1 MENFFIKLIFIFLYI
16 NNINSLTNDIMI
28 CPEGKYG
35 QNCTKDCN
43 CEKWSSSNYCSK
55 IEGRCLDCKFG
66 HYGTNCNSLCYPTCK
81 TNLCCAIKSNNFTKS
96 NLKLNIKS
104 SLVKIQLN
112 NMDLNILVDYN
123 NGHPLSIFK
132 NTTDIHLENPTDE
145 ENHTYSFTPYPKIG
159 EQCEVIGKKYENYKI
174 KFINQDDL
182 NLDLSLPIILDE
194 NVQPKDRT
202 INGIIGLGFY
212 NSINDKLF
220 QNNKAIVENI
230 ASYKKN
236 GDEISVLFGDLFGE
250 EKNYVH
256 KLSFCKAEN
265 QSETDFNL
273 LCKIEGFGSKSYSDV
288 LQINDTYIQFSL
300 DINSKFVLPNDEAY
314 TDYIKKYYFKEEQD
328 NFRMITDVNTNT
340 TYFCYKTEN
349 INRLN
354 EFGFVI
360 NHFFYFFSAD
370 NYFIENKKACEE
382 GFSFFIIQFSDDNP
396 GLIFGQNFY
405 NETQFT
411 LDNEENKIYFYS
423 KYVEYF
429 SGKIKGV
436 IIEDLSDKIEPLSA
450 SFIIIGISVFF
461 NIVSFL
467 VYFYFKRKKEIQK
480 LKEY

>member
-1 MENFFIKLIFIFLYI
+1 
-16 NNINSLTNDIMI
+16 
-28 CPEGKYG
+28 
-35 QNCTKDCN
+35 
-43 CEKWSSSNYCSK
+43 
-55 IEGRCLDCKFG
+55 
-66 HYGTNCNSLCYPTCK
+66 
-81 TNLCCAIKSNNFTKS
+81 
-96 NLKLNIKS
+96 
-104 SLVKIQLN
+104 
-112 NMDLNILVDYN
+112 
-123 NGHPLSIFK
+123 
-132 NTTDIHLENPTDE
+132 
-145 ENHTYSFTPYPKIG
+145 
-159 EQCEVIGKKYENYKI
+159 
-174 KFINQDDL
+174 
-182 NLDLSLPIILDE
+182 
-194 NVQPKDRT
+194 
-202 INGIIGLGFY
+202 
-212 NSINDKLF
+212 
-220 QNNKAIVENI
+220 
-230 ASYKKN
+230 
-236 GDEISVLFGDLFGE
+236 VLFGDLFGE

-314 TDYIKKYYFKEEQD
+314 TDYIKKYYFKEEKD

-382 GFSFFIIQFSDDNP
+382 GFSFFIIQFSDVNP